1 MELRIKEFWAWF
13 IDNEYQFRE
22 VTDTEKVVELLNN
35 QVLDFGMFAWEIGV
49 GIEKQHSFTISP
61 NGNKDRLRLSRQI
74 VKQAPELRLWEFNY
88 CKPIRSDWDFT
99 LEVFNNMLIKQTYDA
114 SKWDFVLEEE
124 ENQKIKI
131 LFCASNIATLD
142 YDDLPAVGDLVV
154 NNLLGEEMRTN
165 AVHSVQFVDD
175 FLPDDEDWTFNI
187 RRLKQEFRSFLYEI
201 KE

>member
-49 GIEKQHSFTISP
+49 GKEKQHSFTISP
-61 NGNKDRLRLSRQI
+61 NGNKERLRLSRQI
-74 VKQAPELRLWEFNY
+74 VKEAPNLRNWEFNY
-88 CKPIRSDWDFT
+88 CKPIREDWDFT
-99 LEVFNNMLIKQTYDA
+99 FEVFNSMLIKQTYDA

-124 ENQKIKI
+124 DNEKIKI
-131 LFCASNIATLD
+131 LFRASNIATLD

-154 NNLLGEEMRTN
+154 NNLLGEETKTN
-165 AVHSVQFVDD
+165 HVHSVDFVDD
-175 FLPDDEDWTFNI
+175 FLPDDEDWTFNV
-187 RRLKQEFRSFLYEI
+187 RKLSREFRAFLREI
-201 KE
+201 KQ

>member
-22 VTDTEKVVELLNN
+22 VTDTERVVELLNN

-49 GIEKQHSFTISP
+49 GTKKQHSFTISP
-61 NGNKDRLRLSRQI
+61 NGNKERLRLSRQI
-74 VKQAPELRLWEFNY
+74 VNQAPELRQWEFNY
-88 CKPIRSDWDFT
+88 CKPVREDWDYTF
-99 LEVFNNMLIKQTYDA
+99 EVFNSMLIKQSYDA

-124 ENQKIKI
+124 KNEKIKI
-131 LFCASNIATLD
+131 LLRATNIVTLD

-154 NNLLGEEMRTN
+154 NNLLGEEMKTN
-165 AVHSVQFVDD
+165 SVHSVQFVDD

-187 RRLKQEFRSFLYEI
+187 RSLRKEFRAFLREI
-201 KE
+201 KG